1 MYGYDFTDE
10 NARGMIP
17 RMVSHLFDEIAS
29 APQEIEFQ
37 VKVSMI
43 EIYMEKI
50 RDLLNPSQSDLKVRE
65 ERGKGVFI
73 VDVTET
79 YVADEGEVY
88 QLMKLGNENRSIG
101 ATDMNAQSSRSHSCF
116 VVTVQQ
122 NNTVD
127 FSQKSGKL
135 YLVDLAGSER
145 IEKTGAAG

>member
-1 MYGYDFTDE
+1 MTVEVKGGVDGNGIPFQKHHYDGVFQPNSTQASIYNTGVKPIIESVMEGFNGTVFAYGQTSSGKTHTMYGYDFTDE

-73 VDVTET
+73 N
-79 YVADEGEVY
+79 
-88 QLMKLGNENRSIG
+88 K
-101 ATDMNAQSSRSHSCF
+101 
-116 VVTVQQ
+116 
-122 NNTVD
+122 
-127 FSQKSGKL
+127 
-135 YLVDLAGSER
+135 
-145 IEKTGAAG
+145 